1 VDFYLLTKA
10 VHIIAVISWM
20 AGMLYLPRLFVYHVQ
35 LRDNNDAVETFK
47 VMERRL
53 LTAIMT
59 PAFVVAFLS
68 GLLLLFYFGNV
79 DWGSFWLWCKLLSL
93 FIMIYVH
100 VFLGQCQ
107 RAFVSDSNRHSE
119 KFFRIINEVPA
130 VLMIVIVVMIVM
142 RPF

>member
-1 VDFYLLTKA
+1 MDFYLLTKA

-59 PAFVVAFLS
+59 PAFVVAFLIKS
-68 GLLLLFYFGNV
+68 VNLLLALNG
-79 DWGSFWLWCKLLSL
+79 
-93 FIMIYVH
+93 
-100 VFLGQCQ
+100 
-107 RAFVSDSNRHSE
+107 
-119 KFFRIINEVPA
+119 
-130 VLMIVIVVMIVM
+130 
-142 RPF
+142 